1 MSFPI
6 IYKPTETDFSHN
18 GIGILSDCLSCEV
31 SEERNGEYELT
42 MLYRSD
48 GIHFEQIIDRSIIR
62 AKPDPY
68 RDYQLFRVYAKS
80 KPLMGVVTVN
90 AAHISYDLSGIP
102 VAPFTVEGVQ
112 SAMQALKDN
121 AVIDCPFTFWT
132 DKGTVGLFEVKTPAS
147 IRAKLGDGEN
157 SILGTFSGQG
167 GEFEFDNFEVKF
179 HGQRGKN
186 KGLSIRYGKN
196 LTDFKQDENC
206 SNVYTGVYPFW
217 TGTEKVEGADGK
229 TETRDVL
236 LQLDE
241 KIVNAAGE
249 YDFQRI
255 MVLDV
260 TSLIEEKED
269 ETLPTQDEIRAVT
282 TKYIEDNN
290 IGIPEVSLTISYINL
305 EKSSEYN
312 PNMIE
317 EASLCDFANVE
328 FPQMK
333 VSTTAQIVKTVYDVI
348 LERYKSITLGTV
360 KKNIADTIVAQDK
373 KINQI
378 IGG

>member
-1 MSFPI
+1 VGFVSFPI
-6 IYKPTETDFSHN
+6 LYKPTETNFNHN

-48 GIHFEQIIDRSIIR
+48 GIHFDDIVDRAIIR

-80 KPLMGVVTVN
+80 KPLMGVVTIN

-102 VAPFTVEGVQ
+102 VSPFTVEGVQ
-112 SAMQALKDN
+112 AAMKALKDN
-121 AVIDCPFTFWT
+121 AVIECPFTFWT
-132 DKGTVGLFEVKTPAS
+132 DKGTIGLFEVKTPAS

-157 SILGTFSGQG
+157 SILGTFSAQS
-167 GEFEFDNFEVKF
+167 GEFEFDNFDVKF

-186 KGLSIRYGKN
+186 RGLSIRYGKN

-206 SNVYTGVYPFW
+206 SNVYTGVYPYW
-217 TGTEKVEGADGK
+217 VGTDKDGN
-229 TETRDVL
+229 DL
-236 LQLDE
+236 LIQLDE

-249 YDFQRI
+249 YDFRRI

-282 TKYIEDNN
+282 KKYIEDNN

-360 KKNIADTIVAQDK
+360 KKNIADTIVAQNK

>member
-6 IYKPTETDFSHN
+6 LYKPTETNFDHN

-31 SEERNGEYELT
+31 TEERNGEYELT

-48 GIHFEQIIDRSIIR
+48 GIHFDDIVDRSIIS

-102 VAPFTVEGVQ
+102 VSPFTVEGVQ
-112 SAMQALKDN
+112 AAMQALKDN

-167 GEFEFDNFEVKF
+167 GEFEFDNFDVKF

-206 SNVYTGVYPFW
+206 SNVYTGVYPYW
-217 TGTEKVEGADGK
+217 AGTDKDGN
-229 TETRDVL
+229 DL
-236 LQLDE
+236 LIQLDE

-260 TSLIEEKED
+260 TSLIEAKED
-269 ETLPTQDEIRAVT
+269 DTLPTQDEIRAVT
-282 TKYIEDNN
+282 ERYIEENN

-360 KKNIADTIVAQDK
+360 KKNIADTIVEQNK

>member
-6 IYKPTETDFSHN
+6 LYKPTETDFNHN

-31 SEERNGEYELT
+31 SEERNGEYELA

-48 GIHFEQIIDRSIIR
+48 GIHFEDIIDRSIIR

-80 KPLMGVVTVN
+80 KPLMGVVTIN

-102 VAPFTVEGVQ
+102 VSPFTVEGVQ
-112 SAMQALKDN
+112 AAMQALKDN

-167 GEFEFDNFEVKF
+167 GEFEFDNFDVKF
-179 HGQRGKN
+179 HGQRGEN
-186 KGLSIRYGKN
+186 RGLTIRYGKN
-196 LTDFKQDENC
+196 LTDFRQDENC
-206 SNVYTGVYPFW
+206 NDVYTGVYPYW
-217 TGTEKVEGADGK
+217 VGSDADSN
-229 TETRDVL
+229 EVVV
-236 LQLDE
+236 QLDE
-241 KIVNAAGE
+241 KIVNAQGE
-249 YDFQRI
+249 YDYQKI

-260 TSLIEEKED
+260 SSMIEKENG
-269 ETLPTQDEIRAVT
+269 ELATQNEIRTAT
-282 TKYIEDNN
+282 EKYISDNN
-290 IGIPEVSLTISYINL
+290 VGVPEVSMTISYINL

-328 FPQMK
+328 FPSMK

-360 KKNIADTIVAQDK
+360 KKNIADTIVEQNK

-378 IGG
+378 TGG

>member
-6 IYKPTETDFSHN
+6 LYKPTETDFSHN

-42 MLYRSD
+42 MLYYSD
-48 GIHFEQIIDRSIIR
+48 GIHFENIVDRSIIR

-102 VAPFTVEGVQ
+102 VSPFTVDGVQ
-112 SAMQALKDN
+112 AAMKALKDN

-132 DKGTVGLFEVKTPAS
+132 DKGTVGLFEVKKPAS
-147 IRAKLGDGEN
+147 IRSKLGDGEN
-157 SILGTFSGQG
+157 SILGTFSEQG
-167 GEFEFDNFEVKF
+167 GEFEFDNFKVKF

-206 SNVYTGVYPFW
+206 SNVYTGVYPYWSNGSTFI
-217 TGTEKVEGADGK
+217 
-229 TETRDVL
+229 
-236 LQLDE
+236 QLDE
-241 KIVNAAGE
+241 KIVNAGGAYGF
-249 YDFQRI
+249 DRI
-255 MVLDV
+255 FVLDV
-260 TSLIEEKED
+260 SSEFQNA
-269 ETLPTQDEIRAVT
+269 PTQDDIRNYAQ
-282 TKYIEDNN
+282 KYIVDNK
-290 IGIPEVSLTISYINL
+290 IGVPEVSLTISYINL

-317 EASLCDFANVE
+317 EASLCDYANVE

-360 KKNIADTIVAQDK
+360 KKNIADTIVGQNK